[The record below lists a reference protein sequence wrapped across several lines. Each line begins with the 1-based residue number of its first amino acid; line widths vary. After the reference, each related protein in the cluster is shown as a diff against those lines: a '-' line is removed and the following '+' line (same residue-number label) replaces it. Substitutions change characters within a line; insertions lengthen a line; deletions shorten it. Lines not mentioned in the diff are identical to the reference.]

1 MYRESDI
8 KGHLAGEK
16 TPYNAEL
23 TRFVQWT
30 QSEKTTPADLKVPSS
45 LKSISKVYM
54 ARPIRFGLINK
65 YVKDGIRH
73 IIPDYLD
80 RIMLPSPFN
89 ERNLPAECRSNQMR
103 DTKYRNCYHQND
115 DTDAL
120 GDLVHVVFS
129 MAHTT
134 CFLFLSTRGKKDPP
148 SRSGQSISRS
158 HPSAS
163 V

>member
-1 MYRESDI
+1 MKLSWLFRTYRESDI

-65 YVKDGIRH
+65 YVKDVLVDVKGSVSV
-73 IIPDYLD
+73 P
-80 RIMLPSPFN
+80 
-89 ERNLPAECRSNQMR
+89 NLAMISSWEGCS
-103 DTKYRNCYHQND
+103 
-115 DTDAL
+115 
-120 GDLVHVVFS
+120 VFS
-129 MAHTT
+129 H
-134 CFLFLSTRGKKDPP
+134 
-148 SRSGQSISRS
+148 SRTESDI
-158 HPSAS
+158 
-163 V
+163 